1 MGVRDGEAA
10 AFEQISAA
18 AEAGGSF
25 SVAGKLYKVTRVKE
39 GNDGL
44 L

>member
-1 MGVRDGEAA
+1 MGFRDGEAS
-10 AFEQISAA
+10 AFEQI
-18 AEAGGSF
+18 